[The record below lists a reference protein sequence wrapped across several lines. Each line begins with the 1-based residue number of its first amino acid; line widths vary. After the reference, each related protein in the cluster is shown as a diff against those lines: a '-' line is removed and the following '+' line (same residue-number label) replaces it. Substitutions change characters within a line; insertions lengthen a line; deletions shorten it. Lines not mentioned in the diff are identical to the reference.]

1 MTFYESLVEWS
12 GRGWPLI
19 ANHLWQA
26 TLFFLFVL
34 FISASLKRA
43 PARINYSL
51 WLVALAKFA
60 LPSAAVAWL
69 VNQAGIDFN
78 SLFTSSSDGAAAVM
92 PITPFLS
99 PVASSPAVHYT
110 VQPTLPVTAGQG
122 AAPVYF
128 ATIEDHSYW
137 YAALTVIWV
146 AGCALFLCLW
156 LKRRRALSAA
166 IRSGKIVT
174 TGRELQTLR
183 RVQSWLGLRRRVTLV
198 VSSEITQPGVW
209 RAFRPVIVLPC
220 GMTDRLD
227 DDELEAVMMH
237 ELIHVE
243 RWDNLVGIPQRIVC
257 CLLWFHPLVWLL
269 DRQLLAGRE
278 QSCDDTVIRLSG
290 DSQVYASSIKKVCR
304 HSLGWEVS
312 GLSSAAGSDLKKR
325 IKRIVGA
332 DINRNTSILHRAML
346 CAVAAA
352 LIFLSAAAAFINRSE
367 TSLESSNQAGAAID
381 ERFVMPTFQEDRR
394 DKGAGIKK
402 ETFRTPPPL
411 QLVMVTPPQPG
422 KQSSAAPVEIREHTD
437 KIELDQSRMI
447 ARVEQ
452 TSSADNTSNPVNIP
466 SPVIAAIRD
475 IFIPVAATTTNT
487 LSDLSQFVGRYEVDP
502 SRAENFVLDIT
513 LESGNLW
520 LKPSHAAK
528 RKLLLTGETRLS
540 DVYSDFQFTAIEDS
554 KGRVIG
560 LRLDSWSSDV
570 IARKLSLPPPS
581 VTGATTFRLRGY
593 PNARIVA
600 LAGSFNKW
608 NQSQLLFV
616 REGDEWV
623 CRVNLARGKHQY
635 KFIIDGDWITD
646 PGNPKIVADER
657 GNQNSL
663 LTIG

>member
-1 MTFYESLVEWS
+1 MSFYESLVEWS

-26 TLFFLFVL
+26 TLFFLLVL
-34 FISASLKRA
+34 FVSASLKRA

-69 VNQAGIDFN
+69 VQQAGIDFN

-99 PVASSPAVHYT
+99 PVASSPTVHYI
-110 VQPTLPVTAGQG
+110 VQPTLPSAAGQA
-122 AAPVYF
+122 AAPAYF
-128 ATIEDHSYW
+128 ATVEDHSYW
-137 YAALTVIWV
+137 YAALTVIWM

-156 LKRRRALSAA
+156 LKKRRELSAA
-166 IRSGKIVT
+166 IRSGEIVT
-174 TGRELQTLR
+174 SGRELQTLR
-183 RVQSWLGLRRRVTLV
+183 RVQSWMGLRRRVTLV
-198 VSSEITQPGVW
+198 ISPEIAQPGVW
-209 RAFRPVIVLPC
+209 RAFKPVIVMPG

-227 DDELEAVMMH
+227 DEELEAVMMH

-325 IKRIVGA
+325 IKRIVGE
-332 DINRNTSILHRAML
+332 DINRNTSLLHHATF

-367 TSLESSNQAGAAID
+367 TIIESGNQAGAAID
-381 ERFVMPTFQEDRR
+381 ERFVRPTFKEARIEAV
-394 DKGAGIKK
+394 AGIKK
-402 ETFRTPPPL
+402 EIFRTPP
-411 QLVMVTPPQPG
+411 QFIMVTPSQPG
-422 KQSSAAPVEIREHTD
+422 KQSSAAPVEIRERTD
-437 KIELDQSRMI
+437 KIELDQSRML

-452 TSSADNTSNPVNIP
+452 TISADNISNTINIP
-466 SPVIAAIRD
+466 SPMVAAIRD
-475 IFIPVAATTTNT
+475 IFIPVAATTTT
-487 LSDLSQFVGRYEVDP
+487 TGTQSDLSQFVGRYEVDP

-540 DVYSDFQFTAIEDS
+540 DVYSDFQFTAVEDS

-581 VTGATTFRLRGY
+581 INGATTFRLRGY

-646 PGNPKIVADER
+646 PGNPKVVADER